1 MEIVDYYSR
10 FPEVRKLTGQSSRQV
25 ITALQHIFAC
35 HGLPIELI
43 TDNGP
48 PFSCF
53 EFARWAMTYDI
64 KHIKSSPRYAQE
76 NGLVE
81 LCVQTIK
88 TLLKKAAHSGDDFS
102 MAFLADRSTP
112 QETTGVAPAQLLMG
126 RQ

>member
-1 MEIVDYYSR
+1 M
-10 FPEVRKLTGQSSRQV
+10 
-25 ITALQHIFAC
+25 
-35 HGLPIELI
+35 ELI

-48 PFSCF
+48 QFFCF

-64 KHIKSSPRYAQE
+64 KHTTSSPRYPQG

-81 LCVQTIK
+81 RFVQTIK

-102 MAFLADRSTP
+102 MALLAYRSTP

-126 RQ
+126 RQLRTSLPSNSALLQPKLISRKVVKKRDQV